1 MGPNRGRVQSFAA
14 KHLSSGVF
22 LLVKTST
29 TAPLSLDLV
38 RISAKTLTLEIDF
51 KQQLLLISV
60 SP

>member
-14 KHLSSGVF
+14 KHLSSRVF

-38 RISAKTLTLEIDF
+38 RISAKTLMLELDF
-51 KQQLLLISV
+51 KKQL
-60 SP
+60 